1 MGREGQNIVVVV
13 TLDSKGEEALY
24 LKNLIRRRGHNALIM
39 DIGMGERYLPGPTS
53 PAKRW
58 LWQQDVLW
66 RKFEGARARTRR
78 FLPPW
83 P

>member
-1 MGREGQNIVVVV
+1 MGRKGQNIVVVV

-39 DIGMGERYLPGPTS
+39 DIGIGGEVSSRADFTREEVALATGRTLEEI
-53 PAKRW
+53 R
-58 LWQQDVLW
+58 
-66 RKFEGARARTRR
+66 RGARTHTEV
-78 FLPPW
+78 LPPW